1 VLAFLP
7 LVEDRETPSA
17 EDSRLSSERKKE
29 LRRQRQ
35 RRAKRRKLRTKIARY
50 ESGKVR
56 SAASTKA

>member
-1 VLAFLP
+1 MLAFLP

-35 RRAKRRKLRTKIARY
+35 RRAKRRKLKKKVTRAGGKARPAT
-50 ESGKVR
+50 G
-56 SAASTKA
+56 TKA